1 LCRAIELWALVRI
14 GRAGGLALG
23 PASYL
28 IAVGLYFVL
37 ITGPVTGVKY
47 RLELE
52 PLLTLLLASGWMAI
66 SRRVRGARAT

>member
-1 LCRAIELWALVRI
+1 
-14 GRAGGLALG
+14 LALG

-28 IAVGLYFVL
+28 VAVGLYFVL

-52 PLLTLLLASGWMAI
+52 PFLTLLLASGCVALL
-66 SRRVRGARAT
+66 RRVRGARMI